1 MFYLIAQSNNAKAG
15 AQIVENTFEQ
25 ADVARKA
32 LATLWGTALQGPL
45 FWGVSQAGALIAALF
60 IAFWVVVW
68 VKKNVHSE
76 YPVGPENMG
85 ALLLALF
92 LVALLFSAR
101 PDQNNLLGRSWI
113 GLNEFGNYISDVA
126 IRGLSTIPV
135 DDSMIA
141 AQRKQSVQIRAD
153 SDFKRCS
160 KLPGSVE
167 RDQCLL
173 ESADR
178 VKNSLGPYLDRDW
191 AKDLNIAWQRK
202 FIYATTIPGN
212 YLPIP
217 ATGKADF
224 DLGVVVNSAVSK
236 SIVAALW
243 LLVVAFLM
251 ALGYFKLITAV
262 VSPIFIGLSFVSLER
277 DLPVLKVVRGFVTLI
292 LVEITFKVLIGFVS
306 QIIVNSPPQDPL
318 IMPLLLTIFGIP
330 FAFVLARGGG
340 SGLFA
345 AALGTVAL
353 LRR

>member
-1 MFYLIAQSNNAKAG
+1 MFYLIAQSNNQTAG
-15 AQIVENTFEQ
+15 AQIIENTFEQ
-25 ADVARKA
+25 SDVARNA
-32 LATLWGTALQGPL
+32 LASLWGTALQGPL
-45 FWGVSQAGALIAALF
+45 FWGVSQAGALVAALF
-60 IAFWVVVW
+60 IGLWVVVW
-68 VKKNVHSE
+68 IKKNVHSD

-85 ALLLALF
+85 SLLLALF

-101 PDQNNLLGRSWI
+101 PDQNNILGRSWI
-113 GLNEFGNYISDVA
+113 GLNEFGNFISDVA
-126 IRGLSTIPV
+126 IRGLSTTAI
-135 DDSMIA
+135 DDSLVA
-141 AQRKQSVQIRAD
+141 AQRKQSVQVRAD

-160 KLPGSVE
+160 KLPGGTT
-167 RDQCLL
+167 RDQCLI

-191 AKDLNIAWQRK
+191 AKELNVAWQKK
-202 FIYATTIPGN
+202 FVYATSVPGN

-217 ATGKADF
+217 VTGKADL
-224 DLGVVVNSAVSK
+224 DLGVIVNSAVSK

-251 ALGYFKLITAV
+251 ALGYFKVITAV
-262 VSPIFIGLSFVSLER
+262 ISPLFIGLSFVSIDR

-292 LVEITFKVLIGFVS
+292 LVEITFKILIGFVS
-306 QIIVNSPPQDPL
+306 EIIVNSPPQDPL
-318 IMPLLLTIFGIP
+318 IVPLLLTFFGIP

-345 AALGTVAL
+345 AALGTIAL